1 MIQHPNPLKQ
11 IIDDIKARL
20 DNIENELKTMKWVS
34 SEALKIVE
42 QNELLIKALALD
54 LEELANVRF
63 KHSTDPVALLKPER
77 KIIRKRIKS
86 KNNE

>member
-20 DNIENELKTMKWVS
+20 DNIENEVKTIKWIA

-42 QNELLIKALALD
+42 QNELIIKTLALD

-63 KHSTDPVALLKPER
+63 KPTADPVITLKPER
-77 KIIRKRIKS
+77 KISRKRITKE
-86 KNNE
+86 K